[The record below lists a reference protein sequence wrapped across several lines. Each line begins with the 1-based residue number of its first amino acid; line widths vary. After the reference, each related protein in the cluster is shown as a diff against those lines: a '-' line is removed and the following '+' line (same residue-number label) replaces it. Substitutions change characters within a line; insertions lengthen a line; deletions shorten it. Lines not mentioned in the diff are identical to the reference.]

1 MPGVP
6 AVSFDTDPSR
16 YRHLRLETDGEIATI
31 VLAVDEAGGLRPG
44 YELKLNSYDLG
55 VNIELADAVQR
66 LRFEHPEVRAV
77 VITGGLDKVFC
88 AGANIRMLA
97 QSEHWWKVNFCKFT
111 NETRGAIEDAT
122 EGSGQTY
129 LAAVNGTAAGG
140 GYELALACDEIILVD
155 DGSTAV
161 SMPEVPLLAVLPGTG
176 GLTRLVDKRGVRKDL
191 ADVVATRSEGVRG
204 KTAQAWRL
212 VDEVA
217 PPSRFDA
224 TVRERARAAAARSR
238 RLPGGP
244 GIELTPLA
252 RQVSETHI
260 SYPNVTADLD
270 REAGLVTITVHGPRD
285 EPPADAAGMHALGAS
300 FWPLA
305 MCREL
310 DDLIL
315 WLRINEVELGTWAIR
330 TSGDPGLV
338 LGHERLLEAAAG
350 GDWLAGE
357 IRLYLKRTLK
367 RLDLTSRSLIALI
380 EPGSCFAGPLLE
392 LALACDRQYMLDGL
406 LEDAADGGAGGRRSR
421 PDRALRGQL
430 RRLPD
435 GQRAEP
441 ARVPLLRRAR
451 PAGQAGAGDG
461 PADRGGRGAG
471 ARPGHLRPRRPRLG
485 RRGPDRAGGTRL
497 AQPRRADRDGGQP
510 ALPRPGDHG
519 NKDLR
524 PPHRVAE
531 LDLHQAERGRPGRR
545 AAPLRHRPAGRV
557 RQEASLTCRSTTPS
571 ASPTTSTWPRTGGC
585 SGRWSPGSPPSCTG
599 GARWGPPCRP
609 TTSTCAPR
617 WRWAGRAGPTSPG

>member
-1 MPGVP
+1 MLKMEGQHPAQLRRWRAMPGVP

-16 YRHLRLETDGEIATI
+16 YRHLRLETDGEIAWI

-55 VNIELADAVQR
+55 VDIELADAVQR

-122 EGSGQTY
+122 EHSGQTY

-217 PPSRFDA
+217 PRSRFA
-224 TVRERARAAAARSR
+224 EIVRERAQAAAARSR

-244 GIELTPLA
+244 GIGLTPLD
-252 RQVSETHI
+252 RQVSETRI

-270 REAGLVTITVHGPRD
+270 RGAGLVTITVHGPRD
-285 EPPADAAGMHALGAS
+285 EPPADAAGLHALGAS

-350 GDWLAGE
+350 GDWLASE
-357 IRLYLKRTLK
+357 IRLYLTRTLK
-367 RLDLTSRSLIALI
+367 RLDVTSRSLIALI

-406 LEDAADGGAGGRRSR
+406 LEDAADAPGTPDTGARDTGAASAGPAQIVLSAANFGAYPAASGLSRLASRCYGQPGQLAKLEQETSR
-421 PDRALRGQL
+421 PIEAAEALELGLVTFAPDDIDWEDEVRIALEERASLSPDALTGMEANLRFPGPETMETKIFARLTAWQNWIFTRPNAAGPDGALRRYGT
-430 RRLPD
+430 
-435 GQRAEP
+435 GQRA
-441 ARVPLLRRAR
+441 VFDKKRA
-451 PAGQAGAGDG
+451 
-461 PADRGGRGAG
+461 
-471 ARPGHLRPRRPRLG
+471 
-485 RRGPDRAGGTRL
+485 
-497 AQPRRADRDGGQP
+497 
-510 ALPRPGDHG
+510 
-519 NKDLR
+519 
-524 PPHRVAE
+524 
-531 LDLHQAERGRPGRR
+531 
-545 AAPLRHRPAGRV
+545 
-557 RQEASLTCRSTTPS
+557 
-571 ASPTTSTWPRTGGC
+571 
-585 SGRWSPGSPPSCTG
+585 
-599 GARWGPPCRP
+599 
-609 TTSTCAPR
+609 
-617 WRWAGRAGPTSPG
+617 